1 MTFIVHV
8 SEISQCC
15 PVISVSSSILY
26 WVIFIQP
33 LNIADVKYGW
43 NKLCLEILCFLISK
57 VKVLVAQPCL
67 TLCDPIDCSL
77 IGSSVR
83 GIFQAG
89 MGSQPFPYPGVLSWP
104 RDWTWVSC
112 VAGRLFTVW
121 TIREALLI
129 LCSPYFRK
137 RFIYVRINSGLAD
150 YIISEADD
158 RKTQAEMYV

>member
-67 TLCDPIDCSL
+67 TLCDLMDYSPP
-77 IGSSVR
+77 GSSVH
-83 GIFQAG
+83 GILQ
-89 MGSQPFPYPGVLSWP
+89 MRILEWVTVPFSRESSRP
-104 RDWTWVSC
+104 RDRTWLSC
-112 VAGRLFTVW
+112 MTGRLFTVW
-121 TIREALLI
+121 ATGEALDYSLV
-129 LCSPYFRK
+129 LLNAA
-137 RFIYVRINSGLAD
+137 VRLQQ
-150 YIISEADD
+150 
-158 RKTQAEMYV
+158 RTQ